1 MTFEE
6 RLDALADELT
16 EVFGSVDGVVV
27 HRAHAELTLN
37 IPRDQLLT
45 IMQQLRDGKGF
56 QFGLCIDV
64 CGVDLL
70 TYGDSE
76 WSTHN
81 DGYSRGAHTEAVAAD
96 LENRFAVVY
105 HLLSTTLNHR
115 LRVKALLDSDAP
127 IVDSVV
133 DIWSAA
139 NWFEREAFDLFGIL
153 FQGHPDLRRL
163 LTDYGFVGHP
173 LRKDFPLEGHVEM
186 RYDPEQKRVIYEPV
200 SIEQRTL
207 VARVIREDS
216 RYEEGWKPEP
226 EAEPETEQDAE
237 KADV

>member
-1 MTFEE
+1 MTLDE
-6 RLDALADELT
+6 RLDTLADELT
-16 EVFGSVDGVVV
+16 EAFGSVDGVVV
-27 HRAHAELTLN
+27 HRAYGELTLD

-45 IMQQLRDGKGF
+45 IMQQLRNARRF
-56 QFGLCIDV
+56 QFGQCIDV
-64 CGVDLL
+64 CGVDLSV
-70 TYGDSE
+70 YGDSE

-81 DGYSRGAHTEAVAAD
+81 QGFSRGVNRESVAAD
-96 LENRFAVVY
+96 PHNRFAVVY

-115 LRVKALLDSDAP
+115 LRVKTLLDSDAP
-127 IVDSVV
+127 LVDSVV
-133 DIWSAA
+133 ELWSAA

-226 EAEPETEQDAE
+226 EPEAEPEAE
-237 KADV
+237 PADV

>member
-1 MTFEE
+1 MTFDE
-6 RLDALADELT
+6 RLDALADELS
-16 EVFGSVDGVVV
+16 EAFGSVDGVVV
-27 HRAHAELTLN
+27 HRAYGELTMDV
-37 IPRDQLLT
+37 PRDQLLT
-45 IMQQLRDGKGF
+45 IMQQLHDGRKF
-56 QFGLCIDV
+56 QFGQCIDV

-76 WSTHN
+76 WSTRN
-81 DGYSRGAHTEAVAAD
+81 DGFSRGASREDVAAD
-96 LENRFAVVY
+96 PQNRFAVVY

-115 LRVKALLDSDAP
+115 LRIKSLLDSDAP

-226 EAEPETEQDAE
+226 EAEPEAEQ
-237 KADV
+237 ADV

>member
-1 MTFEE
+1 MTLDE
-6 RLDALADELT
+6 RLDTLADELS
-16 EVFGSVDGVVV
+16 EAFGAVDGVVV
-27 HRAHAELTLN
+27 HRAYAEVTLD
-37 IPRDQLLT
+37 IPREQLLT
-45 IMQQLRDGKGF
+45 IMQQLRDGGKF
-56 QFGLCIDV
+56 QFEQCIDV
-64 CGVDLL
+64 CGVDLSA
-70 TYGDSE
+70 YGDSE

-81 DGYSRGAHTEAVAAD
+81 QGFSRGASRETLSPDPH
-96 LENRFAVVY
+96 NRFAVVY
-105 HLLSTTLNHR
+105 HLLSITLNHR
-115 LRVKALLDSDAP
+115 LRVKTLLDSDAP
-127 IVDSVV
+127 LVDSVV
-133 DIWSAA
+133 EIWNVA

-216 RYEEGWKPEP
+216 RYEEGWKPEAEP
-226 EAEPETEQDAE
+226 EAEQ
-237 KADV
+237 ADV